1 MAERPEFEPSGADEP
16 GEPALADHHVQSLA
30 RGLSV
35 IRAFGADRPEQT
47 LSDVA
52 RVVGLSRS
60 AARRFLLTLVDLGYV
75 RTNGK
80 TFALTPQV
88 LELGY
93 AYLSSL
99 TLPTIAQPHL
109 EALVKTTHESSSL
122 AVLDGTDIVY
132 VARVQ
137 AKRIMSV
144 DIRVGTRF
152 PAYATSMG
160 RALLAGLDGEALDEQ
175 LRSATLSAYTPRTV
189 RSVEELS
196 DRLDE
201 VRSLGYAV
209 VDQELEQGLR
219 SVAAPVRDPQGRTV
233 AAVNVSSLVTSP
245 DDDRAVSRFVPAL
258 RDCVAAIEAD
268 LRHS

>member
-1 MAERPEFEPSGADEP
+1 VA
-16 GEPALADHHVQSLA
+16 EPAEQALPDHHVQSLA

-80 TFALTPQV
+80 TFSLTPQV

-109 EALVKTTHESSSL
+109 EALVSRTHESSSL

-137 AKRIMSV
+137 AKRIMAV

-160 RALLAGLDGEALDEQ
+160 RVILADLDEGALDEQ
-175 LRSATLSAYTPRTV
+175 LGSITFQQFTPRTV
-189 RSVEELS
+189 QSCEELTV
-196 DRLDE
+196 RLDE
-201 VRSLGYAV
+201 VRAQGYAV

-233 AAVNVSSLVTSP
+233 AAVNVSSLVTGP
-245 DDDRAVSRFVPAL
+245 EDDRAESLFVPAL
-258 RDCVAAIEAD
+258 RECVAAIEAD